1 MAPKRSS
8 TIQIGNCEVAV
19 EANKFVINDSEPNIL
34 HIAINRNANF
44 KISVKFEDDYAFF
57 VVNSKDKDSNS
68 KCYLEEVLKIYT
80 RELPAMNYA
89 ANTGKQ
95 SMFLEKCISKGKYCT
110 LLLKSKSTE
119 GPGKVIAAIT
129 YQIIPADMQYAE
141 VPIAA
146 VSAVYQHKGFGHFL
160 YMELRKRLQN
170 VGVHTIY
177 CWGDKGSEGFW
188 VKQGFASIAEVDK
201 KGRPRRLPIKPNIR
215 RALCFPGSSTLMV
228 SYLNEGNSATPEA
241 SLQFCF
247 PLKPRNNSSSAVY
260 RSAESGFIAEDYT
273 TLKSQNQITS
283 RIENSQHE
291 RFAKDEFSGAD
302 ANPSGLPQSPDC
314 GDLAPSE
321 RGECSKMT
329 TAAELAK
336 TRADADVKCNY
347 SYIQGT
353 KRRAWEASLSSL
365 KTKKVKGSHQT
376 DYESD
381 SGCGSDSERFTTN
394 PCFRGCS
401 LGISKN
407 NSFGKATSMDPLTRN
422 CMENNVKEDKSSNR
436 TSEVLVSKE
445 FQSKGECFR
454 IMLMNIADDDK
465 KTHLTKVIETLGG
478 AVTPYGSVSTHV
490 VTGKVRTTLNFCTAL
505 SSGAWIVSSKWLKES
520 FRRGR
525 FVDELPYILYDE
537 DYVLKHKAELK
548 DAVLR
553 ARARPQALLKG
564 YNVCIA
570 KHVQPPFQTLS
581 AIVESAGG
589 NVISG
594 LDKENEAS
602 ETIFVASEEDIEEAL
617 SAAKKGMRTFS
628 SDWLMNCIMRQ
639 ELDLE
644 AQQFAESL
652 YIPGHFIPVSRAKKM
667 AAEPVFVSGA
677 TAIPSKFQS
686 FTRNINDKSQAKLLL
701 CSRVRASQ
709 KHSMD
714 DRNNVYKQLGLFSLK
729 KNIEDTVLRAEM
741 LAPTAL
747 EHEEAR
753 RIKQEEMIHECNL
766 WEDPAKSNEIL
777 IKLAGSAKA
786 IDALKDLKYKAEEA
800 KLISQLV
807 EMEAINYRLFKQ
819 AYTASLDVRKL
830 LDQYEMSRLLKG
842 PYDKQGACV
851 VIRAGSK
858 GLNHEIWR
866 EELLNMYVKWAE
878 KLGYKGRLVE
888 KHTSMHGGIES
899 VTIEFEFEC
908 AYGYLSGE
916 RGIHHK
922 INSQNGSVHHE
933 VTTACVDVV
942 PLFLGTGF
950 DFQIDDKELIV
961 SCSPSLLRDGKSR
974 TELTVCLQH
983 IPTGISVQSSGERS
997 LFANK
1002 VKAHNRLKAKL
1013 LVIAEEQKVCDVSS
1027 IRRADIVDVWQK
1039 ETRSSVLQ

>member
-19 EANKFVINDSEPNIL
+19 EANKFVINDSEPKSL
-34 HIAINRNANF
+34 HISINRNANV
-44 KISVKFEDDYAFF
+44 KISVKDELNNDFLLSNIEKRVKFEDDYAFF

-119 GPGKVIAAIT
+119 GPGEVIAAIT

-141 VPIAA
+141 VPLAA
-146 VSAVYQHKGFGHFL
+146 VSAVYQRKGFGHFL

-228 SYLNEGNSATPEA
+228 SHLNEGNSATPEA

-247 PLKPRNNSSSAVY
+247 PLKPCNNSSSAVY

-283 RIENSQHE
+283 RIENSHHE

-302 ANPSGLPQSPDC
+302 ANPSSLPQSPDC

-381 SGCGSDSERFTTN
+381 SGRGSDSERFTTD

-478 AVTPYGSVSTHV
+478 AVTPDGSVSTHV

-520 FRRGR
+520 FRKGR

-537 DYVLKHKAELK
+537 EYVLKHKAELK

-602 ETIFVASEEDIEEAL
+602 KTIFVACEEDIEEAL

-652 YIPGHFIPVSRAKKM
+652 
-667 AAEPVFVSGA
+667 
-677 TAIPSKFQS
+677 
-686 FTRNINDKSQAKLLL
+686 
-701 CSRVRASQ
+701 
-709 KHSMD
+709 
-714 DRNNVYKQLGLFSLK
+714 
-729 KNIEDTVLRAEM
+729 
-741 LAPTAL
+741 
-747 EHEEAR
+747 
-753 RIKQEEMIHECNL
+753 
-766 WEDPAKSNEIL
+766 
-777 IKLAGSAKA
+777 
-786 IDALKDLKYKAEEA
+786 
-800 KLISQLV
+800 
-807 EMEAINYRLFKQ
+807 
-819 AYTASLDVRKL
+819 
-830 LDQYEMSRLLKG
+830 
-842 PYDKQGACV
+842 
-851 VIRAGSK
+851 
-858 GLNHEIWR
+858 
-866 EELLNMYVKWAE
+866 
-878 KLGYKGRLVE
+878 
-888 KHTSMHGGIES
+888 
-899 VTIEFEFEC
+899 
-908 AYGYLSGE
+908 
-916 RGIHHK
+916 
-922 INSQNGSVHHE
+922 
-933 VTTACVDVV
+933 
-942 PLFLGTGF
+942 
-950 DFQIDDKELIV
+950 
-961 SCSPSLLRDGKSR
+961 
-974 TELTVCLQH
+974 
-983 IPTGISVQSSGERS
+983 
-997 LFANK
+997 
-1002 VKAHNRLKAKL
+1002 
-1013 LVIAEEQKVCDVSS
+1013 
-1027 IRRADIVDVWQK
+1027 
-1039 ETRSSVLQ
+1039 

>member
-44 KISVKFEDDYAFF
+44 KISVKDGLNNDFLLSNIERRVKFEDDYAFF

-119 GPGKVIAAIT
+119 GPGKEVNIYILGLGSGGALKLTRRGLGGCPTPRLRHAHPTIWARVLYPSPSKVIAAIT

-652 YIPGHFIPVSRAKKM
+652 
-667 AAEPVFVSGA
+667 
-677 TAIPSKFQS
+677 
-686 FTRNINDKSQAKLLL
+686 
-701 CSRVRASQ
+701 
-709 KHSMD
+709 
-714 DRNNVYKQLGLFSLK
+714 
-729 KNIEDTVLRAEM
+729 
-741 LAPTAL
+741 
-747 EHEEAR
+747 
-753 RIKQEEMIHECNL
+753 
-766 WEDPAKSNEIL
+766 
-777 IKLAGSAKA
+777 
-786 IDALKDLKYKAEEA
+786 
-800 KLISQLV
+800 
-807 EMEAINYRLFKQ
+807 
-819 AYTASLDVRKL
+819 
-830 LDQYEMSRLLKG
+830 
-842 PYDKQGACV
+842 
-851 VIRAGSK
+851 
-858 GLNHEIWR
+858 
-866 EELLNMYVKWAE
+866 
-878 KLGYKGRLVE
+878 
-888 KHTSMHGGIES
+888 
-899 VTIEFEFEC
+899 
-908 AYGYLSGE
+908 
-916 RGIHHK
+916 
-922 INSQNGSVHHE
+922 
-933 VTTACVDVV
+933 
-942 PLFLGTGF
+942 
-950 DFQIDDKELIV
+950 
-961 SCSPSLLRDGKSR
+961 
-974 TELTVCLQH
+974 
-983 IPTGISVQSSGERS
+983 
-997 LFANK
+997 
-1002 VKAHNRLKAKL
+1002 
-1013 LVIAEEQKVCDVSS
+1013 
-1027 IRRADIVDVWQK
+1027 
-1039 ETRSSVLQ
+1039 